1 MSGIGANWGNPEAG
15 LPCQAGTGAGI
26 HGTTILAVRR
36 AGVTALG
43 GDGQVTNGAT
53 VLKAKAVKVRRMQE
67 GKVLAGF
74 AGSVADALTL
84 FDRFEAKLAEHPS
97 LKRAAVELAKDWR
110 TDRFLRRLE
119 AMMIV
124 ADSSTLLLLSGTG
137 EVIEPDPEEMAGGI
151 EPLSGSEEPGPG
163 DRVDD
168 RCLGVGSGAAYAIA
182 AARALLRH
190 TRMSASEICS
200 ESLRVAAE
208 LCIYTNEN
216 ILVEEVKE

>member
-1 MSGIGANWGNPEAG
+1 MSGFGANWGTP
-15 LPCQAGTGAGI
+15 GAGVPLLAGSGASI

-36 AGVTALG
+36 GGVTALG

-53 VLKAKAVKVRRMQE
+53 VLKAKAVKVRRMQD

-124 ADSSTLLLLSGTG
+124 ADASTLLLLSGTG
-137 EVIEPDPEEMAGGI
+137 EVIEPDAEEMTGAI
-151 EPLSGSEEPGPG
+151 EQLSVSDEPDRGSQA
-163 DRVDD
+163 DD
-168 RCLGVGSGAAYAIA
+168 RCLGVGSGAAYAVA

-190 TRMSASEICS
+190 TDLSASEICF
-200 ESLRVAAE
+200 ESLRVASE

-216 ILVEEVKE
+216 IMVEEVGE